1 MVYIYPWHWTYSK
14 EDVVSP
20 VMIVL
25 PCYNKRGTEP
35 CKTIKS
41 MPNTTH
47 LGKSTVLFIVMGVW
61 SSDPGI
67 GYRSTGATHP
77 HNLS

>member
-25 PCYNKRGTEP
+25 PCYNKRSTEP

-47 LGKSTVLFIVMGVW
+47 LGKSTVLFIVMGAW
-61 SSDPGI
+61 SYDPGI